1 MSYIKAY
8 LKRRAE
14 GKLQR
19 AEQEKNAIRLAFTTR
34 YLSFKTLLGL
44 NDRVL
49 EIINEMEQA
58 LEGSRGFGIAFIR
71 ADCTALSV
79 NIYKI
84 IQSLDEITEQKN
96 EALLAVF
103 DTIWAGVDHA
113 LKRKKNTTRGPW
125 VLTLDAVGGEMA
137 DQTGNKMAY
146 LGEVKNRLGL
156 AVPAGFV
163 ITSAAYEFFLGETGL
178 QEEINRKVQLLDRDN
193 IAQLHETSAEIQ
205 QLIVRTPLPT
215 ELEST
220 ILSAHRDLVLRAG
233 VGVRVSLRS
242 SAVGEDVKGASFA
255 GQYRSILNVSGEFL
269 TISYKEVVAGKYS
282 VPAILYRLNMGFLDE
297 DIPMAVGCVPM
308 VPAVAAG
315 VMYSADPGAGFHD
328 GIVINAVFGLG
339 KAVVEGSIAP
349 DLYVLDRKDP
359 RIFIRK
365 EIKRKEH
372 KIVSHAQEGV
382 LIEEV
387 DEEKKE
393 APTLTDQQARELAG
407 IAMQLEKHFAAPQD
421 IEWALDPEG
430 ILWILQTRPLVVPD
444 KKKAG
449 DDILFES
456 ADYPKLLEGGITA
469 SPGKA
474 YGPAFLVETAVDMLR
489 FPEGAVLVA
498 RNPLPKWAALL
509 NKAAAIVTDQGALT
523 GHLAAVAR
531 EFKIPALMATS
542 TAFQRIRTGDPI
554 TVDADG
560 QKVYE
565 GKVEALLAGSA
576 EKSSLIQGSPVYH
589 VLEEVL
595 TYIAPLNLTD
605 PEEPDFTPQGC
616 RTLHDI
622 IRYAHELSLR
632 ELFDDRKQVS
642 FPQAVARKLISHV
655 PMEWWVLDLEGGIR
669 EGSNG
674 DTLSIE
680 DVTCDGA
687 LALWAGLA
695 AFPWKG
701 PPPVD
706 AAGFL
711 SILAKSTMK
720 PELEIR
726 QEGSTLGGRNYLVVS
741 RDFFHL
747 STRLGFHYSTV
758 EAFLGDRVAEN
769 YVWFYFKG
777 GAADRHRKEQRSS
790 VIKAVLERFHFW
802 VQINGDMV
810 SARIEREE
818 KGYMMERLKVL
829 GYVILHTRQLDM
841 VLSGAGPARWYVEQM
856 LKDLSTVVDVHD

>member
-1 MSYIKAY
+1 M
-8 LKRRAE
+8 
-14 GKLQR
+14 LQR
-19 AEQEKNAIRLAFTTR
+19 A
-34 YLSFKTLLGL
+34 G
-44 NDRVL
+44 D
-49 EIINEMEQA
+49 
-58 LEGSRGFGIAFIR
+58 
-71 ADCTALSV
+71 
-79 NIYKI
+79 
-84 IQSLDEITEQKN
+84 
-96 EALLAVF
+96 
-103 DTIWAGVDHA
+103 
-113 LKRKKNTTRGPW
+113 
-125 VLTLDAVGGEMA
+125 
-137 DQTGNKMAY
+137 
-146 LGEVKNRLGL
+146 
-156 AVPAGFV
+156 
-163 ITSAAYEFFLGETGL
+163 
-178 QEEINRKVQLLDRDN
+178 
-193 IAQLHETSAEIQ
+193 
-205 QLIVRTPLPT
+205 
-215 ELEST
+215 
-220 ILSAHRDLVLRAG
+220 
-233 VGVRVSLRS
+233 GVRVSLRS

-269 TISYKEVVAGKYS
+269 TVSYKEVVAGKYS
-282 VPAILYRLNMGFLDE
+282 VPAMLYRLNMGFLDE
-297 DIPMAVGCVPM
+297 EIPMAVGCVPM

-315 VMYSADPGAGFHD
+315 VIYSADPGAAFHD
-328 GIVINAVFGLG
+328 AIVINAVFGLG
-339 KAVVEGSIAP
+339 KAVVEGSVSP

-359 RIFIRK
+359 RILIRK

-372 KIVSHAQEGV
+372 KIVSHAREGV
-382 LIEEV
+382 LVEEV

-393 APTLTDQQARELAG
+393 APALTDQQAGELAG
-407 IAMQLEKHFAAPQD
+407 IAMRLEKHFAAPQD

-430 ILWILQTRPLVVPD
+430 TPWVLQTRPLVLPEE
-444 KKKAG
+444 KQAG
-449 DDILFES
+449 EDPLFEP
-456 ADYPKLLEGGITA
+456 ADYPVLLEGGVTA

-474 YGPAFLVETAVDMLR
+474 YGPAFLVDTAVDMLQ
-489 FPEGAVLVA
+489 FPQGAVLVA

-509 NKAAAIVTDQGALT
+509 NKAAALVTDQGALT

-531 EFKIPALMATS
+531 EFKIPALMGTS
-542 TAFQRIRTGDPI
+542 TAFRSIRTGDPV

-560 QKVYE
+560 RKVYA

-576 EKSSLIQGSPVYH
+576 EKSSLMRGSPVYH

-605 PEEPDFTPQGC
+605 PERPDFTPQGC

-622 IRYAHELSLR
+622 IRYAHEIALR

-642 FPQAVARKLISHV
+642 FPEGVARKLVSHV
-655 PMEWWVLDLEGGIR
+655 PMEWWVLDLGGGVR

-711 SILAKSTMK
+711 SILAQSTMK
-720 PELEIR
+720 PELEVGR
-726 QEGSTLGGRNYLVVS
+726 EGSALGGRNYLVVS
-741 RDFFHL
+741 GAFFHL

-777 GAADRHRKEQRSS
+777 GAADRQRKEQRSDL
-790 VIKAVLERFHFW
+790 IKAVLESFHFW
-802 VQINGDMV
+802 VQVKGDMV
-810 SARIEREE
+810 SARIERRE

-829 GYVILHTRQLDM
+829 GYLILHTRQLDM
-841 VLSGAGPARWYVEQM
+841 VLSGTGKARWYVEQM
-856 LKDLSTVVDVHD
+856 LKDLSTLVDVHD

>member
-19 AEQEKNAIRLAFTTR
+19 AEREKNAIRLAFTTR

-71 ADCTALSV
+71 ANCTALSV

-84 IQSLDEITEQKN
+84 IQSLNEITEQRN

-103 DTIWAGVDHA
+103 DTIWAGIDHA
-113 LKRKKNTTRGPW
+113 LKRKKNTTPGPW
-125 VLTLDAVGGEMA
+125 VLPLDAVGREMA

-156 AVPAGFV
+156 AVPEGFV
-163 ITSAAYEFFLGETGL
+163 VTSAAYEFFLGETGL
-178 QEEINRKVQLLDRDN
+178 REEINRKIQLLDRDDM
-193 IAQLHETSAEIQ
+193 AQLHETSAEIQ
-205 QLIVRTPLPT
+205 QLIVRTPLPA

-220 ILSAHRDLVLRAG
+220 ILSAHRDLLLRVG

-255 GQYRSILNVSGEFL
+255 GQYHSILNVSGEFL
-269 TISYKEVVAGKYS
+269 IISYKEVVAGKYS

-297 DIPMAVGCVPM
+297 DIPMCVGCVPM

-328 GIVINAVFGLG
+328 AIVINAVFGLG

-359 RIFIRK
+359 RILIRK

-407 IAMQLEKHFAAPQD
+407 IAMQLEEHFATPQD

-430 ILWILQTRPLVVPD
+430 MLWILQTRPLVVPD

-449 DDILFES
+449 DDILCES

-474 YGPAFLVETAVDMLR
+474 YGPAFLVDTAVDMLR

-560 QKVYE
+560 QKVYA

-595 TYIAPLNLTD
+595 SYIAPLNLTD
-605 PEEPDFTPQGC
+605 PEGPDFTPQGC

-622 IRYAHELSLR
+622 IRYAHEISLR

-642 FPQAVARKLISHV
+642 FPQVVARKLVSHV

-669 EGSNG
+669 EGLNG

-687 LALWAGLA
+687 LALWAGFA

-711 SILAKSTMK
+711 SILAESTMK
-720 PELEIR
+720 PELEVGR
-726 QEGSTLGGRNYLVVS
+726 EGSALGGRNYLVVS

-777 GAADRHRKEQRSS
+777 GAADRQRKEQRSTL
-790 VIKAVLERFHFW
+790 IKTILERFHFW

-810 SARIEREE
+810 SARIERRE

-841 VLSGAGPARWYVEQM
+841 VLSGAGTARWYVEQM
-856 LKDLSTVVDVHD
+856 LKELSTVVDAHD